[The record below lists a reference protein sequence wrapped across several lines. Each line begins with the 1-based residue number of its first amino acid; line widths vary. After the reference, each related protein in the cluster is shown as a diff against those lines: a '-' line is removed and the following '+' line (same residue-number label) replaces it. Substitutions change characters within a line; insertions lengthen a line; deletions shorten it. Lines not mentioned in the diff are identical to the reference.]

1 MASSYGPRPPA
12 APQEPAPE
20 AGWTDRVSELA
31 GWLDGILAGLHG
43 LDLEGVAPSSAYSA
57 AGTDFRTEAGTSH
70 AAL

>member
-1 MASSYGPRPPA
+1 MASSYGPPA

-31 GWLDGILAGLHG
+31 GWLDGILAGLQG

-57 AGTDFRTEAGTSH
+57 AGAEDGTSR